1 MAPDDIRPFLA
12 SLKPANLPPA
22 VKSASLTY
30 RFELEDGRTW
40 DLLLQDGRLSVA
52 EGKAEPDV
60 VIRCAPDEWARVLSG
75 RVNLLTAWMRGDVG
89 MRGDLPAAKAL
100 YTFSRYAR
108 VAEAKA

>member
-12 SLKPANLPPA
+12 SLTPAILPPA
-22 VKSASLTY
+22 IKAASLRY
-30 RFELEDGRTW
+30 RFELEDGKTW
-40 DLLLQDGRLSVA
+40 DLLLQDGRLSMA
-52 EGKAEPDV
+52 ETAGEPDA

-75 RVNLLTAWMRGDVG
+75 RVNMVTAYMRGDVG
-89 MRGDLPAAKAL
+89 LRGSLPAAKAL